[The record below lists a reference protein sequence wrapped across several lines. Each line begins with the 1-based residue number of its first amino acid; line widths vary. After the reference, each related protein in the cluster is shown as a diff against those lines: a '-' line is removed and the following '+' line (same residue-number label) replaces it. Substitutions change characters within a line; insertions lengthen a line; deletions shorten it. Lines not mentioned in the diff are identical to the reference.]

1 MIVIANCQI
10 KNRMIPE
17 HHLNRILQDC
27 LVHTGL
33 KEQEICLSF
42 SPLVLQ
48 VGRRFEVIINLFL
61 PENLPQG
68 QQQQIQSGLPA
79 IMAKYLVVPQEYI
92 ALTTTFTKA

>member
-27 LVHTGL
+27 IQHTGL

-42 SPLVLQ
+42 SPMILQ
-48 VGRRFEVIINLFL
+48 AGRRFEIIINLFL
-61 PENLPQG
+61 PDSLPLLQR
-68 QQQQIQSGLPA
+68 QQIQSGLPDIIAKHLA
-79 IMAKYLVVPQEYI
+79 IPQEYI
-92 ALTTTFTKA
+92 GLTTTFTQA